1 MNKRD
6 ELIVKYANDLR
17 EKCNHNPDMDLLR
30 KVTIACGP
38 SIYNKD
44 FSTISSTSKSELE
57 TVRYNFLIKK
67 LGLSVPDKLE
77 EGISKVI
84 EQYGAS
90 NRNKYRTVAYY
101 LLTKHFGKKLMY

>member
-38 SIYNKD
+38 S
-44 FSTISSTSKSELE
+44 
-57 TVRYNFLIKK
+57 V
-67 LGLSVPDKLE
+67 
-77 EGISKVI
+77 
-84 EQYGAS
+84 
-90 NRNKYRTVAYY
+90 
-101 LLTKHFGKKLMY
+101 

>member
-44 FSTISSTSKSELE
+44 SSTISSTSKSELE

-67 LGLSVPDKLE
+67 LGLSVSDKLE
-77 EGISKVI
+77 AGLK
-84 EQYGAS
+84 
-90 NRNKYRTVAYY
+90 NKHRRKKTEMCSAPGKESSLPLSLGSRT
-101 LLTKHFGKKLMY
+101 